1 LNVLNAIKKRRSI
14 RKYNKK
20 PIPEK
25 ELMEL
30 LEVARLAPSGANRQP
45 WEIILVRDEAR
56 KKALVPLCKDQKF
69 IADCSVL
76 LVGVDN
82 PEQKWQ
88 RVDLAIA
95 FDHITLAAV
104 EKGLGTCWIGAFD
117 REAVARFL
125 KVPEGKVVT
134 ACLTLGYPAEE
145 PEPRHRKEMDDLFH
159 WEEYGDKQ

>member
-1 LNVLNAIKKRRSI
+1 MNVLNAIKKRRSI

>member
-45 WEIILVRDEAR
+45 WEIILVRDEAG

-104 EKGLGTCWIGAFD
+104 ERGLGTCWIGAFD
-117 REAVARFL
+117 REAVARYL

-159 WEEYGDKQ
+159 WEEYGGKQ

>member
-104 EKGLGTCWIGAFD
+104 ERGLGTCWIGAFD
-117 REAVARFL
+117 REAVARYL

-159 WEEYGDKQ
+159 WEEYGGKQ

>member
-1 LNVLNAIKKRRSI
+1 
-14 RKYNKK
+14 
-20 PIPEK
+20 
-25 ELMEL
+25 MEL

-45 WEIILVRDEAR
+45 WEIILVRDETR
-56 KKALVPLCKDQKF
+56 KKELVPLCKDQKF

-117 REAVARFL
+117 REAVARYL

-134 ACLTLGYPAEE
+134 ACLTLGYPAED
-145 PEPRHRKEMDDLFH
+145 PEPRHRKEMVDLFH
-159 WEEYGDKQ
+159 WEEYGGKE

>member
-1 LNVLNAIKKRRSI
+1 M
-14 RKYNKK
+14 
-20 PIPEK
+20 
-25 ELMEL
+25 ELME
-30 LEVARLAPSGANRQP
+30 VARIAPSGANRQP
-45 WEIILVRDEAR
+45 WEIILVRDETR
-56 KKALVPLCKDQKF
+56 KKELVPLCKNQKF
-69 IADCSVL
+69 IEDCSVL

-117 REAVARFL
+117 REAVARYL

-134 ACLTLGYPAEE
+134 ACLTLGYPAED
-145 PEPRHRKEMDDLFH
+145 PEPRHRKEMKDLFH
-159 WEEYGDKQ
+159 WEEYGGTE

>member
-1 LNVLNAIKKRRSI
+1 
-14 RKYNKK
+14 
-20 PIPEK
+20 
-25 ELMEL
+25 M
-30 LEVARLAPSGANRQP
+30 
-45 WEIILVRDEAR
+45 VRDETR
-56 KKALVPLCKDQKF
+56 KKELVPLCKDQKF

-95 FDHITLAAV
+95 FDHIALAAV

-117 REAVARFL
+117 REAVARYL

-134 ACLTLGYPAEE
+134 ACLTLGYPAED
-145 PEPRHRKEMDDLFH
+145 PEPRHRKEMEDLFH
-159 WEEYGDKQ
+159 WEEYGGTE

>member
-1 LNVLNAIKKRRSI
+1 MNVLNAIKKRRSI
-14 RKYNKK
+14 RKYTKK
-20 PIPEK
+20 PILEK
-25 ELMEL
+25 DLREL
-30 LEVARLAPSGANRQP
+30 LEVARLAPSGSNRQP
-45 WEIILVRDEAR
+45 WEIILVRDETR
-56 KKALVPLCKDQKF
+56 KKELVPLCKDQKF

-95 FDHITLAAV
+95 FDHIALAAV

-117 REAVARFL
+117 REAVARYL

-134 ACLTLGYPAEE
+134 ACLTLGYPAED
-145 PEPRHRKEMDDLFH
+145 PEPRHRKEMEDLFH
-159 WEEYGDKQ
+159 WEEYGGTE

>member
-1 LNVLNAIKKRRSI
+1 MNAIKKRRSI
-14 RKYNKK
+14 RKYSKR

-25 ELMEL
+25 DLMEL

-45 WEIILVRDEAR
+45 WEIILVREETQ
-56 KKALVPLCKDQKF
+56 KKELVPLCKDQKF

-76 LVGVDN
+76 LVGVDD

-117 REAVARFL
+117 REAVARYL

-134 ACLTLGYPAEE
+134 ACLTLGYPAED
-145 PEPRHRKEMDDLFH
+145 PEPRHRKEMEDLFH
-159 WEEYGDKQ
+159 WGEYGGKQ